1 MMRPQR
7 VRRIATQGGAMPQY
21 LMLIY
26 NPVES
31 PLSPAEQAAMMPR
44 WNEFTQS
51 LNDAGLLVAGDA
63 LQGIDVATTV
73 RVRDGQTQI
82 TDGPFAETKEFLA
95 GYYVVESPDLDTVLA
110 HADRIPNITYGSLEI
125 RPVLDQSALPSASNG
140 V

>member
-1 MMRPQR
+1 
-7 VRRIATQGGAMPQY
+7 
-21 LMLIY
+21 MLIY

-31 PLSPAEQAAMMPR
+31 PLSPEEQAAMMPR

-51 LNDAGLLVAGDA
+51 LMDAGLFVAGDA
-63 LQGIDVATTV
+63 LQGVDVATTV

-95 GYYVVESPDLDTVLA
+95 GYYLLEAPDLDTVLA
-110 HADRIPNITYGSLEI
+110 HADRVPNVSYGSVEI
-125 RPVLDQSALPSASNG
+125 RPLLDRSAMESAGEEAQSPAQ

>member
-1 MMRPQR
+1 
-7 VRRIATQGGAMPQY
+7 MPQY
-21 LMLIY
+21 MLLIY

-31 PLSPAEQAAMMPR
+31 PLSPEEMAAQSAA
-44 WNEFTQS
+44 WGEYTQS
-51 LNDAGLLVAGDA
+51 LKDAGLFVGGDG

-140 V
+140 VEAGAQA

>member
-1 MMRPQR
+1 
-7 VRRIATQGGAMPQY
+7 MPQY

-51 LNDAGLLVAGDA
+51 LKDAGLLVAGDA

-95 GYYVVESPDLDTVLA
+95 GYYQLDAADLDTVLA
-110 HADRIPNITYGSLEI
+110 HADRVPNVSYGSIEI
-125 RPVLDQSALPSASNG
+125 RPILDLSARESAAAEAQSAAQ